1 MVRLPNGVQFPAIGF
16 GTWQIAD
23 GPEAEKAVIDAVAA
37 GYRLFDTAV
46 VYRNEASVGRALR
59 ICGVDRSELFVTT
72 KVWNDCRGYDTTL
85 RAFDASMERLGLS
98 YLDLY
103 LIHWPASASRFP
115 DWEQI
120 NLDTWRALTRLYREK
135 RVRVIGVSNFLPHH
149 LRALLD
155 TEVPPMVNQLEIHPG
170 YAQRETVEFCRTHGV
185 IPEAWSPLGRGKVLA
200 HPVLQSIATAHGKTP
215 AQVSLRWSLQSG
227 VLPLPRTVNPARM
240 RENLDVFD
248 FALSPEEMAAVDGI
262 EPFEWSGK
270 HPDTF
275 PY

>member
-16 GTWQIAD
+16 GTWQLAD

-120 NLDTWRALTRLYREK
+120 NLDTWRALKRLYREK
-135 RVRVIGVSNFLPHH
+135 RVRAIGVSNFLPHH

-200 HPVLQSIATAHGKTP
+200 YPVLQSIATAHGKTP

-262 EPFEWSGK
+262 EPFEWSGT